1 MDTTPTANT
10 RKYRRERR
18 LAIAERLSTSLNS
31 GRLKN
36 ERRIASEKPRMK
48 GAGEG
53 YVRSTITAR
62 RPVGQVTLYWH
73 GRSRTFKVKVSG
85 RPAPMLDTPHILDDW
100 AEVSGMVGRC
110 ACGGCGKFFAKA
122 DPRMVFCTPECANKD
137 RQRRSRSRA
146 RARRPAAR
154 IAFEQGELAKQQ
166 RALDIEATRAA
177 SDYRADENERVREL
191 MARQQQQRD
200 QRGIRPRQY

>member
-1 MDTTPTANT
+1 MDPRTV
-10 RKYRRERR
+10 RRRR
-18 LAIAERLSTSLNS
+18 RINIATGLSNSLNS
-31 GRLKN
+31 GELKN
-36 ERRIASEKPRMK
+36 ERRIASEKPRL
-48 GAGEG
+48 EG
-53 YVRSTITAR
+53 TGYARSTITAR
-62 RPVGQVTLYWH
+62 RPVGRVTLYWH
-73 GRSRTFKVKVSG
+73 GKSRTFRVKVSG
-85 RPAPMLDTPHILDDW
+85 PPAPMVTTPSTLDDW

-110 ACGGCGKFFAKA
+110 EAGGCGKFFAKA
-122 DPRMVFCTPECANKD
+122 NPRMRFCTPACADKG